1 MLGYRRDFP
10 PVARAIEF
18 LRKEQEECG
27 AWFGRWGVNYIY
39 GTWSVLV
46 ALRQAGEDMTQPY
59 VQRAAKWLRECQNE
73 DGGWGESCRSYDD
86 ARLAGMGPSTP
97 SQTAWAVMGLMA
109 AAGHDDE
116 AVRRGIE
123 YLKKTQKADGT
134 WDEKFYTGTGFPRV
148 FYLKYHGYRQ
158 YFPLW
163 ALGVYSRLKTGRKSR
178 QDEVA
183 LERPPGWSLPALKR
197 QGL

>member
-18 LRKEQEECG
+18 LRAEQEECG

-46 ALRQAGEDMTQPY
+46 ALKQAGEDMTLPY
-59 VQRAAKWLRECQNE
+59 ITKAATWLRSVQNV
-73 DGGWGESCRSYDD
+73 DGGWGETCHSYSN
-86 ARLAGMGPSTP
+86 AALAGMGESTP
-97 SQTAWAVMGLMA
+97 SQTAWAIMALMSVV
-109 AAGHDDE
+109 GYDDE
-116 AVRRGIE
+116 AVRRGVD
-123 YLKKTQKADGT
+123 YLKKHQKADGG
-134 WDEKFYTGTGFPRV
+134 WEDKFYTGTGFPKV
-148 FYLKYHGYRQ
+148 FFLKYHGYSL

-163 ALGVYSRLKTGRKSR
+163 ALGVYNRLKGGGKTR
-178 QDEVA
+178 QDESA
-183 LERPPGWSLPALKR
+183 LSRPPQWILPVLKR